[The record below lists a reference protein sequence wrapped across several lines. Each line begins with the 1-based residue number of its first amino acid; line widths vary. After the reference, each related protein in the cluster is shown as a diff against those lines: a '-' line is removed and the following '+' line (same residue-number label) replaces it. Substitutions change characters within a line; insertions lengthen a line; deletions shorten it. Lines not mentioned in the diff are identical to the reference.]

1 MSLLES
7 LLVYLIYTYIIV
19 LPITPSKFMIGKRIP
34 FNGDSIIIVIIIFYI
49 INLIFN
55 KESRGRFISGIQNS
69 FKDKFSICLV
79 VWISMM
85 FISIT
90 YSADRKLALGES
102 VRFSTYIILFF
113 IIKYEIYKKSTLDR
127 ILNVITGTILIIDV
141 VGIIEYFKGMGIVQ
155 GSGSNSFLRIVSTI
169 ENSNNLGALCV
180 LLLFPYIMLAIKEN
194 NNIKKILYTSIS
206 FLTVFNIIL
215 SFSRN
220 AFIGLFIG
228 CLVFIFTYN
237 IKLLWGLGT
246 IVPLTLLL
254 PKVRNRVKDIG
265 NISQNLS
272 RITLW
277 EIAFLMIKDHPFLGV
292 GAGNYR
298 AYYKQ
303 YVSKVKYLGYS
314 ASSKFHPH
322 NIYIKSQVELGII
335 GLCSLLLYLIF
346 NLNNI
351 IKFYNTVE
359 EKHYKYFYKGFISS
373 LVAFMIMNFIDNF
386 FSAPKVIGFF
396 WIIIAIA
403 NSYQYNIDN
412 QKLNM

>member
-55 KESRGRFISGIQNS
+55 KESRGRFRSGIQNS

-169 ENSNNLGALCV
+169 ENSNNLGAL
-180 LLLFPYIMLAIKEN
+180 
-194 NNIKKILYTSIS
+194 
-206 FLTVFNIIL
+206 
-215 SFSRN
+215 
-220 AFIGLFIG
+220 
-228 CLVFIFTYN
+228 
-237 IKLLWGLGT
+237 
-246 IVPLTLLL
+246 
-254 PKVRNRVKDIG
+254 
-265 NISQNLS
+265 
-272 RITLW
+272 
-277 EIAFLMIKDHPFLGV
+277 
-292 GAGNYR
+292 
-298 AYYKQ
+298 
-303 YVSKVKYLGYS
+303 
-314 ASSKFHPH
+314 
-322 NIYIKSQVELGII
+322 
-335 GLCSLLLYLIF
+335 
-346 NLNNI
+346 
-351 IKFYNTVE
+351 
-359 EKHYKYFYKGFISS
+359 
-373 LVAFMIMNFIDNF
+373 
-386 FSAPKVIGFF
+386 
-396 WIIIAIA
+396 
-403 NSYQYNIDN
+403 
-412 QKLNM
+412 